1 MSIFVGFILVE
12 GWQKCW
18 PFCCFMEEY
27 GVAQV
32 KENVFSKEHASAQR
46 KVPGIIKKSC
56 PTLGQPI
63 SMDITLMKQ
72 SKMQFQATLILSL
85 NKGYSE

>member
-1 MSIFVGFILVE
+1 
-12 GWQKCW
+12 
-18 PFCCFMEEY
+18 MEEY

>member
-63 SMDITLMKQ
+63 SMINAYEAIQNAISGNPDFI
-72 SKMQFQATLILSL
+72 F
-85 NKGYSE
+85 E